1 MAIYCLNHVLYIAVY
16 SYDKVINLLYEC
28 GCMRVKIAEK
38 VKAIEGAIIATAFL
52 ILLYLLV
59 SLYFINHFLPGTY
72 INGVRVSF
80 KSCSNAEQVL
90 MRHIRDYK
98 LVLIEREGVTET
110 ITGRQIELKY
120 NKAGS
125 IKNVFQL
132 QNQLI
137 WPLMMLKKHNYYIE
151 DLISYN
157 RSLLMNEIDNLNCL
171 NKNIVEPR
179 DVSFIYSKGSFIVQK
194 ELYGNKVNK
203 ERLTDLIIKY
213 IAAGSTE
220 LNMDKEQCYYMPG
233 FTQYDRKTY
242 ITRDTLNKYV
252 TAKIK
257 YQFDNMYELIDGNVI
272 SRWLSVD
279 DKLDVKVNMKAVE
292 DYVKWLA
299 NKYDTVGISRSF
311 KTSTGKTVTVTGG
324 LYGWKINKEAE
335 VKALLGNIKQ
345 ADIITRE
352 PLYEQRAASRGE
364 FDIGDSYI
372 EINIS
377 KQHLWFYKN
386 GKLIT
391 HGAVVTGNPGKGNAT
406 VTGTYFI
413 IYKEKDSVLSGPGYD
428 AKVTYWMPFFG
439 NMGLHDASW
448 RSSFGGE
455 IYKRNGTHGCVN
467 APLSL
472 AKKVFENVEEGIP
485 VIIYEE

>member
-1 MAIYCLNHVLYIAVY
+1 MRDNFT
-16 SYDKVINLLYEC
+16 DK
-28 GCMRVKIAEK
+28 A
-38 VKAIEGAIIATAFL
+38 KAIEGAVIITAAL

-59 SLYFINHFLPGTY
+59 SLYFINHFFPGTK

-80 KSCSNAEQVL
+80 KSCSKAEQML
-90 MRHIRDYK
+90 IRHVRDYK
-98 LVLIEREGVTET
+98 LVMAEREGVTET
-110 ITGRQIELKY
+110 ITGRQIGLKY
-120 NKAGS
+120 NKSSS
-125 IKNVFQL
+125 IRDIFKL
-132 QNQLI
+132 QNQLK
-137 WPLMMLKKHNYYIE
+137 WPVMLFIKHNYYVE
-151 DLISYN
+151 DLITYN
-157 RSLLMNEIDNLNCL
+157 QNLLQDEIDKLSCL
-171 NKNIVEPR
+171 NTNIVEPR
-179 DVSFIYSKGSFIVQK
+179 DVSFIYTKGIYSVQK
-194 ELYGNKVNK
+194 EVYGNKVNK
-203 ERLTDLIIKY
+203 ERLADLIVKY
-213 IAAGSTE
+213 ITAGMTE
-220 LNMDKEQCYYMPG
+220 LNLEKEQCYHTPR
-233 FTQYDRKTY
+233 FTQFDKKTF

-257 YQFDNMYELIDGNVI
+257 YQFDNRYELIDGNVI

-279 DKLDVKVNMKAVE
+279 DNLDVKLNKKAVT

-311 KTSTGKTVTVTGG
+311 KTSTGKVVEVTGG
-324 LYGWKINKEAE
+324 LYGWKINQEAE
-335 VKALLGNIKQ
+335 VKALLSNIKQ
-345 ADIITRE
+345 ADEITRE
-352 PLYEQRAASRGE
+352 PIYEQKAASRGE
-364 FDIGDSYI
+364 CDYGDSYI

-377 KQHLWFYKN
+377 RQHLWFYKN

-391 HGAVVTGNPGKGNAT
+391 HSAVVTGNPGKGNAT
-406 VTGTYFI
+406 VTGTYFVV
-413 IYKEKDSVLSGPGYD
+413 YKEKDSVLSGPGYD